1 MKILP
6 AVDIK
11 NGKCV
16 RLTQGD
22 YSRETIYEND
32 PVIIAKKWQSQGAKD
47 LHIIDLDGAREG
59 KTINLKV
66 IADIIED
73 TGLTVQVGGGIRTIK
88 SAQKYFEIG
97 MSRLILG
104 TVAIDN
110 QELLK
115 EFIDKFG
122 EKIIVSLDVKNKKLA
137 KKGWINLS
145 NDELI
150 PKAKEIEQLGVNTI
164 IYTDTNRDGMLTEPN
179 YRNIVGL
186 KKAVKINVV
195 IAGGVTNID
204 QVAILKRLKVDGI
217 IIGKALYEGSINL
230 EEVLKYAD

>member
-1 MKILP
+1 M
-6 AVDIK
+6 
-11 NGKCV
+11 
-16 RLTQGD
+16 
-22 YSRETIYEND
+22 
-32 PVIIAKKWQSQGAKD
+32 
-47 LHIIDLDGAREG
+47 
-59 KTINLKV
+59 
-66 IADIIED
+66 
-73 TGLTVQVGGGIRTIK
+73 QVGGGIRTIK

-186 KKAVKINVV
+186 KKAIKINVV

-217 IIGKALYEGSINL
+217 NIGKALYEGSINL